1 MMLEFEFKNLSGN
14 KKVAQL
20 RRCNTDLR
28 PSLAPADQKPDESA
42 SDGKEREIM
51 AAELARKVHELN
63 ETEELVYDL
72 KSQNETLMAKLQACF
87 V

>member
-1 MMLEFEFKNLSGN
+1 
-14 KKVAQL
+14 
-20 RRCNTDLR
+20 
-28 PSLAPADQKPDESA
+28 
-42 SDGKEREIM
+42 M

-87 V
+87 VEKKSSSSRGEGQGN